1 MEPPVDEFSPQ
12 ESTTAERLHVI
23 AHRAMLD
30 VSRALVHHVAR
41 SLQDERRRVGTP
53 KGSRALTPF
62 WQAVLILRW
71 FRGERDIPKLGR
83 DHRVSRATAYRYIA
97 EGIDVLAAQAPDLH
111 DALNRAHADGLA
123 YVILDGTLIP
133 IDRCAEQTL
142 SVKGEPIDA
151 WYAGKAHQHAGNLQA
166 LSAPSGL
173 PLWIGEVEPGSVHDL
188 TAARTHVLGAL
199 YAAAAAGLPTLA
211 DSGYEG
217 AGIGVHTPIKQPE
230 KNQILS
236 PDNRTYNRLLRA
248 LRCLGER
255 GFALLKGRWRTLQH
269 ITLSPS
275 RIGDIARAA
284 LVLTHFEHDYLPAIG

>member
-1 MEPPVDEFSPQ
+1 M
-12 ESTTAERLHVI
+12 I
-23 AHRAMLD
+23 AHRATLD

-41 SLQDERRRVGTP
+41 SLRDERRRVGTP

-71 FRGERDIPKLGR
+71 FRGEHDIPKLGP
-83 DHRVSRATAYRYIA
+83 DHRISRATAYRYIA

-133 IDRCAEQTL
+133 IDRCAEQTI
-142 SVKGEPIDA
+142 SVKGESIDA
-151 WYAGKAHQHAGNLQA
+151 WYSGKAHRQAGNLQA

-173 PLWIGEVEPGSVHDL
+173 PLWIAEVEPGSVDDL

-199 YAAAAAGLPTLA
+199 YVAAAAGLPTLA

-217 AGIGVHTPIKQPE
+217 AGIGIHTPIKQPE
-230 KNQILS
+230 GNQILS

-275 RIGDIARAA
+275 KIGDIARAA
-284 LVLTHFEHDYLPAIG
+284 SPHPFRARPPTSKWLRSRHCRPGIG

>member
-23 AHRAMLD
+23 AHRATLD
-30 VSRALVHHVAR
+30 VSRALIHHVAR
-41 SLQDERRRVGTP
+41 SLRDERRRVGTP

-71 FRGERDIPKLGR
+71 FRGEHDIPKLGR

-97 EGIDVLAAQAPDLH
+97 EGIDILAAQAPNLH
-111 DALNRAHADGLA
+111 EALNRAQADGLA

-133 IDRCAEQTL
+133 IDRCAEQTV

-151 WYAGKAHQHAGNLQA
+151 WYSGKAHQHAGNLQA
-166 LSAPSGL
+166 LSAPDGL
-173 PLWIGEVEPGSVHDL
+173 PLWIAEVEPGSVHDL

-211 DSGYEG
+211 DSGYDG
-217 AGIGVHTPIKQPE
+217 AGIGVHTPIRQPE
-230 KNQILS
+230 GNQILS

-255 GFALLKGRWRTLQH
+255 GFALLKGRWRVLQH
-269 ITLSPS
+269 ITVSPS

>member
-1 MEPPVDEFSPQ
+1 M
-12 ESTTAERLHVI
+12 I

-41 SLQDERRRVGTP
+41 SLRDERRRVGTP

-71 FRGERDIPKLGR
+71 FRGEHDIPKLGR
-83 DHRVSRATAYRYIA
+83 DHRVSRATAHRYVA
-97 EGIDVLAAQAPDLH
+97 EGIHVLAAQAPDLH

-123 YVILDGTLIP
+123 YVILDGTLIS
-133 IDRCAEQTL
+133 IDRCAEQTI
-142 SVKGEPIDA
+142 SVKVESIDA
-151 WYAGKAHQHAGNLQA
+151 WYAGKAHQHVGNLQA

-173 PLWIGEVEPGSVHDL
+173 PLWIGEVEPSSVHDL

-199 YAAAAAGLPTLA
+199 YAAASAGLPTLA

-217 AGIGVHTPIKQPE
+217 AGIGVHTPIKQPVG
-230 KNQILS
+230 NQILS
-236 PDNRTYNRLLRA
+236 QDNRTYNRLLRA

-255 GFALLKGRWRTLQH
+255 GFALLKGRWRTLRH
-269 ITLSPS
+269 ITVSPS

>member
-1 MEPPVDEFSPQ
+1 
-12 ESTTAERLHVI
+12 
-23 AHRAMLD
+23 MLD
-30 VSRALVHHVAR
+30 VSRALVRHVAR
-41 SLQDERRRVGTP
+41 LLKDERRQLGTP

-62 WQAVLILRW
+62 WQAVLVLRW
-71 FRGERDIPKLGR
+71 FRGESDIPKLGR
-83 DHRVSRATAYRYIA
+83 DHGVSRATAYRYIA

-111 DALNRAHADGLA
+111 AALDRAQADGLA

-133 IDRCAEQTL
+133 TDRCAEQII

-151 WYAGKAHQHAGNLQA
+151 WYSGKAHQHAGNLQA

-188 TAARTHVLGAL
+188 TAARQHVLGAL

-211 DSGYEG
+211 DSGYDG
-217 AGIGVHTPIKQPE
+217 AGIGIHTPIKQPE
-230 KNQILS
+230 GNQILS

-269 ITLSPS
+269 ITASPS
-275 RIGDIARAA
+275 TIGDIARAA
-284 LVLTHFEHDYLPAIG
+284 LVLTHFEHNYLPEIS